1 MRGGVRGHNVGDV
14 GYTVPLVG
22 PRVTHATTGEMMTHK
37 LTHTRTLRD
46 RIKIKKKNNGIYTC
60 IHVQWPVQNN
70 LEGNK

>member
-46 RIKIKKKNNGIYTC
+46 RIKIKKKTMVYTHVYMYNGQYKTT
-60 IHVQWPVQNN
+60 
-70 LEGNK
+70 